1 MSELVIGLVLAALA
15 FLAGT
20 VTGKA
25 REKNKGAA
33 RAVSAR
39 REKDALIRKVTSDAE
54 IIELLV
60 DPDDRR

>member
-1 MSELVIGLVLAALA
+1 MTELVIGLILAVLA

-20 VTGKA
+20 ITGKA
-25 REKNKGAA
+25 REKNRDAA

-39 REKDALIRKVTSDAE
+39 RAKDALIREVTDDAE